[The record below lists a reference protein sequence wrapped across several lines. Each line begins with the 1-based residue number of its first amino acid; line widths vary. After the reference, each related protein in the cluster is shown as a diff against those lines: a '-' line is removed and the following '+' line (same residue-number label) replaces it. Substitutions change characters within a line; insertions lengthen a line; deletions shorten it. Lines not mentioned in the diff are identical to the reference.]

1 MVASIRSVALA
12 AVTLLAFSVPAD
24 AQNQVFLV
32 RHAERAD
39 TANGGPAM
47 MGSDPSLSEA
57 GRARAAGLATAL
69 KDAGITT
76 IFVTEYKRTQ
86 ETAAPLAKA
95 LGLTPVVVKAN
106 DRAGLLSQVRSAKG
120 HVLVVGHSNTV
131 PDAIN
136 ALGVAA
142 TITIADAEYDNL
154 FVVLPHGAQL
164 VRLRYR

>member
-1 MVASIRSVALA
+1 
-12 AVTLLAFSVPAD
+12 
-24 AQNQVFLV
+24 
-32 RHAERAD
+32 
-39 TANGGPAM
+39 
-47 MGSDPSLSEA
+47 
-57 GRARAAGLATAL
+57 
-69 KDAGITT
+69 
-76 IFVTEYKRTQ
+76 
-86 ETAAPLAKA
+86 
-95 LGLTPVVVKAN
+95 VVKAN

-131 PDAIN
+131 PDVIN

>member
-1 MVASIRSVALA
+1 M
-12 AVTLLAFSVPAD
+12 TLMAFSVPAD

-39 TANGGPAM
+39 TVNGGPAM
-47 MGSDPSLSEA
+47 MGNDPSVSDA
-57 GRARAAGLATAL
+57 GRARAAGLAAAL
-69 KDAGITT
+69 KDAGITA

-86 ETAAPLAKA
+86 ETAAPIAKA

-106 DRAGLLSQVRSAKG
+106 DRADLVSRIRNAKG

-131 PDAIN
+131 PDVIN

-142 TITIADAEYDNL
+142 TITIADTEYDNL